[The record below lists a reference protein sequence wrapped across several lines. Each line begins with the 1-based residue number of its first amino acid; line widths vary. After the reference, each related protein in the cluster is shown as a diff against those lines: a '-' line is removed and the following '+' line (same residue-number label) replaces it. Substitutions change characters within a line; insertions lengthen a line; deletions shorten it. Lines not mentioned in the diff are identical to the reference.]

1 MSRFEEA
8 WPLLAEA
15 VTISRRLGNQQRLIA
30 PLNLLGDIA
39 CIKGDYEA
47 AETFFQ
53 ESLEISRA
61 LNDLYNQAILLNNL
75 ATVYQAKQQYN
86 LERAVFEASLPQQ
99 FGGGALWFRGKLHRG
114 SPPPAGVASGVRN
127 SCLGSGRPGNGNAG
141 AGLPAARGEQ
151 PGDQA
156 DTGRVG
162 ALCH

>member
-8 WPLLAEA
+8 WPLLTEA
-15 VTISRRLGNQQRLIA
+15 VTISRQLGNQHRLIA

-39 CIKGDYEA
+39 CIKWDYEA

-86 LERAVFEASLPQQ
+86 QERAVFEASLPQQ
-99 FGGGALWFRGKLHRG
+99 FGEGALWFG
-114 SPPPAGVASGVRN
+114 
-127 SCLGSGRPGNGNAG
+127 
-141 AGLPAARGEQ
+141 
-151 PGDQA
+151 
-156 DTGRVG
+156 
-162 ALCH
+162 